1 MATPTRT
8 GTIPTSTGQ
17 STVIAGS
24 ADYQILMSEIQQT
37 INKNDLLF
45 KQIQQSNYP
54 DAGSY
59 SSDLLN
65 YKINTQVTDL
75 TTARQQIW
83 EFLNKKYAE
92 NTKLRAYYFDEL
104 RKVEKHISD
113 LTSQQNDIID
123 SIQGKE
129 LMTSTTSESIKQQK
143 YLYEKMEY
151 YQYLYKVILFVQ
163 IAILAVITLCITGI
177 IPRATCLIITVILLI
192 AAVAFV
198 AYYVFFVNIGRS
210 MFSWRKFEH
219 DNSIANTDNQCV
231 NKSTVSKSDMQKAT
245 ADAAVAKLIIDQK
258 SGSTCKIPTMAA
270 VAVPTMAAVAVPTM
284 AGVAVPTM
292 AAVVVPTVAPTV
304 APTMAAVVVPSVA
317 PTVAPTLA
325 PTTTRT
331 LT

>member
-1 MATPTRT
+1 MATPTGT
-8 GTIPTSTGQ
+8 GATPTTIPTATGT
-17 STVIAGS
+17 SSVIAGS
-24 ADYQILMSEIQQT
+24 ADYQTLMTEIQQT

-54 DAGSY
+54 DAGTY

-65 YKINTQVTDL
+65 YKINTKVTDL
-75 TTARQQIW
+75 TDARKQIW
-83 EFLNKKYAE
+83 DFLNKKYAE

-104 RKVEKHISD
+104 RKVEQHINE
-113 LTSQQNDIID
+113 LTNQQNDIID

-143 YLYEKMEY
+143 YMYEKMEY

-210 MFSWRKFEH
+210 MFSWTKFEH
-219 DNSIANTDNQCV
+219 DNSIANTANQCV

-245 ADAAVAKLIIDQK
+245 ADAAVADLIAAQK
-258 SGSTCKIPTMAA
+258 GTKCVIPTMAPMTVPTA
-270 VAVPTMAAVAVPTM
+270 ALMAVPTAALMTVPMAVPT
-284 AGVAVPTM
+284 
-292 AAVVVPTVAPTV
+292 AAP
-304 APTMAAVVVPSVA
+304 MPSS
-317 PTVAPTLA
+317 T
-325 PTTTRT
+325 
-331 LT
+331 